1 MDQTKYLSIQQ
12 ICHSYQVSPSLL
24 VAMEEYELIEIEY
37 TKEEEG
43 YLGVD
48 ELAKLERLLRLNQD
62 LDINVAGLV
71 VVHEL
76 LEERKTLR
84 EELNRLQRQM
94 ERLSGF

>member
-1 MDQTKYLSIQQ
+1 MDERKYLSIEQ

-37 TKEEEG
+37 TNDEG
-43 YLGVD
+43 YLGME

-62 LDINVAGLV
+62 LDINVAGLC

-84 EELNRLQRQM
+84 EELNRLKRQM
-94 ERLSGF
+94 ERWSIF

>member
-1 MDQTKYLSIQQ
+1 MDEKKYLSIQQ
-12 ICHSYQVSPSLL
+12 ICTSYQVNQSLL
-24 VAMEEYELIEIEY
+24 VALEEYELIEIQY
-37 TKEEEG
+37 TNEEA
-43 YLGVD
+43 YLGID

-94 ERLSGF
+94 ERLSRF

>member
-1 MDQTKYLSIQQ
+1 MDEKKYLSIQQ

-24 VAMEEYELIEIEY
+24 VALEEYELIEIEY
-37 TKEEEG
+37 TNQEG
-43 YLGVD
+43 YLGID

-62 LDINVAGLV
+62 LDINVAGLC

-76 LEERKTLR
+76 LEERKRLR

-94 ERLSGF
+94 NRLSIF